1 MEGENGDR
9 GQEGAEQRWRQERK
23 KARGDPRP
31 PCPAGEPM
39 TGGQGHARGVGV
51 LRDTKGKQ
59 TGSAVTEPLRA
70 SVFPSAAQGS
80 RESAHKTEASQQHG
94 NLGPALDV

>member
-31 PCPAGEPM
+31 LCPAGESM
-39 TGGQGHARGVGV
+39 TEGRAMPGGGGSETPRESRGA
-51 LRDTKGKQ
+51 
-59 TGSAVTEPLRA
+59 SAVTEPLRA
-70 SVFPSAAQGS
+70 SVSPSAAQGS